1 MDCWIEGFNNVLSA
15 SNLVCEFYSLQSD
28 LSEFGIFPESH
39 SLHCVIPELLYF
51 SSSHGSEEI
60 ICIIYNLIQISF
72 LVPENLI
79 SKIC

>member
-1 MDCWIEGFNNVLSA
+1 MDCWIEGFISFLSA

-51 SSSHGSEEI
+51 PSSHGSEEI
-60 ICIIYNLIQISF
+60 ILIFYNLIQF
-72 LVPENLI
+72 DL
-79 SKIC
+79 